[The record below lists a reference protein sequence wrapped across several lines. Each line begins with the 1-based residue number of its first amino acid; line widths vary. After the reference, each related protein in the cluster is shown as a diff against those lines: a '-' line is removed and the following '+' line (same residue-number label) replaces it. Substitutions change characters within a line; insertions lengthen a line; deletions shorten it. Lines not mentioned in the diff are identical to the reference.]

1 MELTT
6 ERPDGEIGTAGRI
19 LKVNHAGEFG
29 AVNIYCA
36 QILIGTIFRVRYT
49 DTLKD
54 FLAHE
59 KKHLEIFR
67 KELERRNVRRCRSY
81 YLCGIGG
88 YSLGFISGLLGRD
101 SVLACTAAVETVVLR
116 HLEEQII
123 ALKEIGDAEAVK
135 AVEAIVRDEM
145 EHHQEGLRASTNCIF
160 YKPFVKII
168 KFCTESVIWLGMR
181 L

>member
-6 ERPDGEIGTAGRI
+6 ERPDGEVGTAGRI

-29 AVNIYCA
+29 AVNIYRA
-36 QILIGTIFRVRYT
+36 QILVGSIFRTQYV

-59 KKHLEIFR
+59 KAHLEIFR
-67 KELERRNVRRCRSY
+67 AEIERRGVRRCRSY
-81 YLCGIGG
+81 YLCGLGG
-88 YSLGFISGLLGRD
+88 FSLGIMSGLLGRN
-101 SVLACTAAVETVVLR
+101 SVLACTAAIETVVLR
-116 HLEEQII
+116 HLEEQIS
-123 ALKEIGDAEAVK
+123 ALRQIGDIEAAK
-135 AVEAIVRDEM
+135 AVESIVQDEM
-145 EHHQEGLRASTNCIF
+145 EHHQEGLRASTKCVF

-168 KFCTESVIWLGMR
+168 EFCTESVIWMGMR